1 MPKFIVTLSLPPQ
14 FTEDFM
20 ALIPSHR
27 AHVSKLLDES
37 VLESY
42 AISADYRR
50 GWLTINGRTETEA
63 QAILE
68 QLPLYPYFWQIE
80 IHELFVYDNHT
91 FRFPR
96 ISLN

>member
-1 MPKFIVTLSLPPQ
+1 MPKFLVTLFLPPH
-14 FTEDFM
+14 FSDDFM
-20 ALIPSHR
+20 ELIPSHR
-27 AHVSKLLDES
+27 AHVSQLLDES
-37 VLESY
+37 VLENY

-50 GWLTINGRTETEA
+50 GWLTINGETEA
-63 QAILE
+63 EARAVLE

-80 IHELFVYDNHT
+80 MHELFVFDSNT